1 MTEEELKIQYG
12 DNAFYEKIYKICNHI
27 YYEHDE
33 SDTIIQNVPGKLVG
47 PIIILSSAYTASAA
61 ENFINVMRH
70 NTDAIVIGSASYG
83 STGQPLMYELES
95 GGGFRICTRRSLAL
109 DGSEFINLG
118 FKPDI
123 ECCLSIDDF
132 KTNTDSVMKKAIE
145 TIRKIK

>member
-1 MTEEELKIQYG
+1 M
-12 DNAFYEKIYKICNHI
+12 
-27 YYEHDE
+27 
-33 SDTIIQNVPGKLVG
+33 PGKLVG
-47 PIIILSSAYTASAA
+47 PIVILSSAYTASAA